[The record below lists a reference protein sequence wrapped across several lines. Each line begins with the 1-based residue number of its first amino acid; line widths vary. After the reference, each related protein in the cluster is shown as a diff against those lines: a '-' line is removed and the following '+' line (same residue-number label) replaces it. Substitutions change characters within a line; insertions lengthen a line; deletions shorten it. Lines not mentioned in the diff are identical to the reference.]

1 MSRREIAR
9 GNGDGE
15 ERTGRGEREEQCSLS
30 TPLYVI
36 MLF

>member
-1 MSRREIAR
+1 MSRREIAQ
-9 GNGDGE
+9 GSGDGE
-15 ERTGRGEREEQCSLS
+15 ERTGRGDQEERCSLS

>member
-1 MSRREIAR
+1 MSRREIAQ
-9 GNGDGE
+9 GNGDGQ
-15 ERTGRGEREEQCSLS
+15 ERIDRGKQEEQCSLS